1 MSMKTLYQILFG
13 LTLGSVIG
21 IVLAVLTSKED

>member
-1 MSMKTLYQILFG
+1 MSKMQLATPRRLEEEVLRG

-21 IVLAVLTSKED
+21 LA

>member
-1 MSMKTLYQILFG
+1 MSKMQLANPRRLEEEVLFG

-21 IVLAVLTSKED
+21 LA

>member
-1 MSMKTLYQILFG
+1 MSKMQPTTPRRLEEEVLFG

-21 IVLAVLTSKED
+21 LA